1 MQQRR
6 WFICRQQ
13 VAVNQQGTSLDQC
26 HQTGHQIG
34 KFGVLCVQVD
44 AGKQGLRHRDQRT
57 IAGHLRI
64 CTHQLLHGAL
74 SQQRLLGLPELH
86 GLLGAGFT
94 TLLAQAFAEQT
105 EFSQESFK
113 QLATALGVEG
123 LKGHQGPMAIDG
135 FNCANGTGQAA
146 LDSLQHAES
155 LAIGQHDLK
164 PLRRLMGDGARV
176 FRSGRADALLGLI
189 PNHAQQLAGHAQLA
203 QTALDQQAAQAAH
216 SWILE
221 FGFKGQAL
229 LIDLPRSTAEQPL
242 PQSLGQ
248 AG

>member
-123 LKGHQGPMAIDG
+123 
-135 FNCANGTGQAA
+135 
-146 LDSLQHAES
+146 QHAES